1 MGTNIE
7 WLKSTR
13 LPSREP
19 TYPTL
24 EKEKS
29 PSKIDFSGDMLVPR
43 RVSWST
49 LLGLVD
55 SALWFLPKKNTT
67 TKKPPMFFLLKEFSI
82 NSQTVRIVNVQL
94 VSRFMRLNK
103 SISSYTLED

>member
-1 MGTNIE
+1 MI
-7 WLKSTR
+7 
-13 LPSREP
+13 P
-19 TYPTL
+19 
-24 EKEKS
+24 
-29 PSKIDFSGDMLVPR
+29 
-43 RVSWST
+43 
-49 LLGLVD
+49 
-55 SALWFLPKKNTT
+55 AKKNTT

>member
-1 MGTNIE
+1 MGSNIE

-29 PSKIDFSGDMLVPR
+29 PSKVDFSGDMLVPR
-43 RVSWST
+43 RVS
-49 LLGLVD
+49 
-55 SALWFLPKKNTT
+55 
-67 TKKPPMFFLLKEFSI
+67 
-82 NSQTVRIVNVQL
+82 
-94 VSRFMRLNK
+94 
-103 SISSYTLED
+103 